1 MKSHLGTGTWSFK
14 ILPHKVGRLQFV
26 LHSEDTYEHQLLH
39 QNFSHLSFERNRW
52 MAIARWGTKQRETP
66 RVKRKGRVDQKRT
79 SRDRALR
86 SDGNNLS
93 SGEESVKSGLY
104 VRVPVNQPCLLSTHS
119 VILLFYKI
127 FTEYL
132 LCVRYVPCAKENS
145 QADIHF
151 RCLLVI
157 QLKHT

>member
-14 ILPHKVGRLQFV
+14 TLPHKVGRLVYFPLRRHLAASTTPPEFFPSQFWKEQV
-26 LHSEDTYEHQLLH
+26 NGYCKM
-39 QNFSHLSFERNRW
+39 RNK
-52 MAIARWGTKQRETP
+52 TETP
-66 RVKRKGRVDQKRT
+66 RVKRKGRVAQKRT

-86 SDGNNLS
+86 RSDGNNLS
-93 SGEESVKSGLY
+93 SGEGSVKSGLY
-104 VRVPVNQPCLLSTHS
+104 VRVPFNQPCPLSTHS
-119 VILLFYKI
+119 VIILFYKI

-132 LCVRYVPCAKENS
+132 LCVRYVPCAGENS